1 MPYTRLSSKGQ
12 VVLPKAVREALGL
25 KAGDELLVRVEDGT
39 LRLIPKRK
47 QSLSEVLDRLPG
59 HAPKVAYEE
68 PEELFELEKEEAK
81 KRWRR

>member
-12 VVLPKAVREALGL
+12 VVLPKSVREALGL

-39 LRLIPKRK
+39 LRLIPKKK

-59 HAPKVAYEE
+59 HAPKVAYEK
-68 PEELFELEKEEAK
+68 PEELLLLEKEEAK

>member
-12 VVLPKAVREALGL
+12 VVLPKSVREALGL

-39 LRLIPKRK
+39 LRLIPKK
-47 QSLSEVLDRLPG
+47 KKSLSEVLDRLPG
-59 HAPKVAYEE
+59 HAPKVAYKA
-68 PEELFELEKEEAK
+68 PEELLLLEKEEAK

>member
-12 VVLPKAVREALGL
+12 VVLPKSVREALGL
-25 KAGDELLVRVEDGT
+25 KAGDELLVQVEDGT

-59 HAPKVAYEE
+59 HAPKVSYKES
-68 PEELFELEKEEAK
+68 EELLLLEKEEAK